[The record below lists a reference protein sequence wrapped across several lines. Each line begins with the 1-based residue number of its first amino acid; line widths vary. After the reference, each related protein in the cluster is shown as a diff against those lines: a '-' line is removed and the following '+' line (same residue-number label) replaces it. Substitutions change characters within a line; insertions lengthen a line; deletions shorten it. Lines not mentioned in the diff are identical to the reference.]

1 MKKIANRDYPLSPTP
16 KPPVKKYT
24 TQDSVS
30 YERMMDRNFSDVKVA
45 NTAPALS
52 KQSIDANMRIANRQ
66 DSMSANPYY
75 RAKTKTAVNNFKS
88 KIKKK

>member
-1 MKKIANRDYPLSPTP
+1 MKKAQP

-45 NTAPALS
+45 NRAPALS
-52 KQSIDANMRIANRQ
+52 RESISANMRIANRQ
-66 DSMSANPYY
+66 DSMVSNPYY
-75 RAKTKTAVNNFKS
+75 KAKTKTAVNNFKA
-88 KIKKK
+88 KVKKK